1 MRARVVRCQSN
12 TEVAGFR
19 VSYMPENGENDT
31 YSDYEMVSQMVTAR
45 VRDATTAYTK
55 LNQAATAGVKLSRT
69 DRVLFRADILEAAWL
84 IESEMQAEQRRSNRR
99 GQITDQLETWKN
111 RGWIEKFA
119 AAENPV
125 REYEWAGQFVQMI
138 REAAWELGYLKTN
151 SVTDSTDDSDEF
163 SDVDD
168 LIEGMRV

>member
-1 MRARVVRCQSN
+1 MA
-12 TEVAGFR
+12 
-19 VSYMPENGENDT
+19 ENGESET

-55 LNQAATAGVKLSRT
+55 LNQATTAGVKLSRT
-69 DRVLFRADILEAAWL
+69 DRVLFQADILEAAWL
-84 IESEMQAEQRRSNRR
+84 IESEMEAEKRRHNRR
-99 GQITDQLETWKN
+99 GKITDQFETWQS

-125 REYEWAGQFVQMI
+125 RRYEWAGSFVQLI

-151 SVTDSTDDSDEF
+151 SVTDDADDSDEF
-163 SDVDD
+163 GDVND